1 MSSITFKHGTKNEI
15 DATEKVAGQI
25 LFSTDQTPNDKIY
38 FDKDATTRIQIGGK
52 DAIDTVL
59 DANSNNPIANSGVAG
74 VMLTTLNE
82 VNAVTQSGTIVDSLA
97 LKQLATIVTNLQ
109 TTVNDY
115 WKTVFPI
122 GYIYMTTSSSF
133 DPNSTF
139 GGTWTRIKDRFLLA
153 DGNYYTN
160 GNTGGES
167 THTLTVNELPSHKH
181 YVGNSEGGKFWYLGK
196 PGGVAQDS
204 SQGVS
209 FSGTTGR
216 NTTFETSET
225 GGGYSHNN
233 MPPYLVVRVWK
244 RTA

>member
-59 DANSNNPIANSGVAG
+59 DASSNNPISNSGVAG

-82 VNAVTQSGTIVDSLA
+82 VNAVTKSGTIVDSLA
-97 LKQLATIVTNLQ
+97 LKQLATVVSNLQ
-109 TTVNDY
+109 TTVNNY

-122 GYIYMTTSSSF
+122 GYTFITTDSDF
-133 DPNSTF
+133 DPNTSF
-139 GGTWTRIKDRFLLA
+139 GGTWVRIKDRFLLA
-153 DGNYYTN
+153 SGDTYTN
-160 GNTGGES
+160 GATGGEA
-167 THTLTVNELPSHKH
+167 THTLTINEMPSHTH
-181 YVGNSEGGKFWYLGK
+181 EPISLAYGNPNTAPQGLNYAENGVGKQTKGWL
-196 PGGVAQDS
+196 S
-204 SQGVS
+204 SA
-209 FSGTTGR
+209 
-216 NTTFETSET
+216 
-225 GGGYSHNN
+225 GGGQAHNN
-233 MPPYLVVRVWK
+233 MPPYLAVMIWK

>member
-38 FDKDATTRIQIGGK
+38 FDKDAKTRIQIGGK

-109 TTVNDY
+109 TTVNNY

-122 GYIYMTTSSSF
+122 GYTFITTDSNF
-133 DPNSTF
+133 NPNTSF
-139 GGTWTRIKDRFLLA
+139 GGTWVRIQDRFLLA
-153 DGNYYTN
+153 SGNTYTN
-160 GNTGGES
+160 GETGGEA
-167 THTLTVNELPSHKH
+167 THTLTIDEMPSHTH
-181 YVGNSEGGKFWYLGK
+181 EPISLAYGNPNTAPQGLNYAENGVGKQSKGWLSSAGGGK
-196 PGGVAQDS
+196 P
-204 SQGVS
+204 
-209 FSGTTGR
+209 
-216 NTTFETSET
+216 
-225 GGGYSHNN
+225 HNN
-233 MPPYLVVRVWK
+233 MPPYLTVMMWK

>member
-25 LFSTDQTPNDKIY
+25 LFSTDQNPNDKIY

-52 DAIDTVL
+52 DAVDTVL
-59 DANSNNPIANSGVAG
+59 DANSNNPIANSGIAG

-82 VNAVTQSGTIVDSLA
+82 VNAVTQSGTLVDSLA
-97 LKQLATIVTNLQ
+97 LKQLATVVSNLQ
-109 TTVNDY
+109 TTVNNY

-122 GYIYMTTSSSF
+122 GYIYMTTDGNF
-133 DPNSTF
+133 NPNNTF

-153 DGNYYTN
+153 SGDVYSNN
-160 GNTGGES
+160 AMGGSS
-167 THTLTVNELPSHKH
+167 THTLTVNELPTHKH
-181 YVGNSEGGKFWYLGK
+181 YVGNSEGGNFWYLGK
-196 PGGVAQDS
+196 PGGVSQEN

-209 FSGTTGR
+209 FSGTQGR
-216 NTTFETSET
+216 NTTFETTEV
-225 GGGYSHNN
+225 GGGQPHNI
-233 MPPYLVVRVWK
+233 MPPYLTVMVWK